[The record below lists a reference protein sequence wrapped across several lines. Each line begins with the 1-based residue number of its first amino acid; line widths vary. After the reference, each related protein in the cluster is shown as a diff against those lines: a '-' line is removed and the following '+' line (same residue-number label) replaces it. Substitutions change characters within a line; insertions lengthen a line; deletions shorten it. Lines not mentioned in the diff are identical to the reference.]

1 MSVARTGYSATQIA
15 LHWIIAVLIVVQ
27 VVLHEGMEAAY
38 RAAQGSA
45 AATESELLLS
55 DLHVACGIAVFLL
68 ALLRVVLAHPAR
80 RPAAARNR
88 GAPEALR
95 FAARAVHVGFY
106 GVILLMPATGALA
119 WFGGVGAMA
128 AVHGAGMLL
137 ILVLLALHIA
147 GALYQHFVL
156 KTDVHAPDA
165 AGGKKR
171 QPKSLTSVQE
181 HYMNKIASSAG
192 GAGPRFSAVRSS
204 HAASDGTAGAKKK
217 RSNLE

>member
-1 MSVARTGYSATQIA
+1 MPVARAGYSAAQIA
-15 LHWIIAVLIVVQ
+15 LHWTIAVLIIVQ

-38 RAAQGSA
+38 RAVQGGP

-68 ALLRVVLAHPAR
+68 ALLRVVLR
-80 RPAAARNR
+80 LRR
-88 GAPEALR
+88 GAPPPPAEEHEALR
-95 FAARAVHVGFY
+95 LAARAVHFAFY
-106 GVILLMPATGALA
+106 AVILLMPATGALA

-156 KTDVHAPDA
+156 KTDVLRRMLRSER
-165 AGGKKR
+165 GGNKK
-171 QPKSLTSVQE
+171 
-181 HYMNKIASSAG
+181 A
-192 GAGPRFSAVRSS
+192 
-204 HAASDGTAGAKKK
+204 
-217 RSNLE
+217 